1 MANYFKKCQVE
12 ALKLAFDES
21 ENLTKVRK
29 LELARET
36 GLDMEQ
42 ISSWFNRKRTRKR
55 SRESIGDLKRTNAEL
70 QVALNGCQER
80 ELKLQKVLQDIKATV
95 DELEAENQYLGQR
108 FLTLHGNQQLYSGI
122 R

>member
-1 MANYFKKCQVE
+1 MRITMANHFKKCQVE

-80 ELKLQKVLQDIKATV
+80 ELKLQKVLQDIKATIG
-95 DELEAENQYLGQR
+95 ER
-108 FLTLHGNQQLYSGI
+108 
-122 R
+122 